1 MQQDNCE
8 KMDIK
13 EYINQNGGYISSAE
27 AKEKNLYNQ
36 LLYEVEKGTIIR
48 VRQGIYALNEGL
60 AKPMVDVER
69 LVPGGVLCTYSAWS
83 YYGLST
89 QIPLSYC
96 IAIER
101 SRKVVLPDYPPIEL
115 FYLSSKVFELGV
127 TEAVIEGFT
136 VKIYDLEKSV
146 CDAIKYRNRVGID
159 VSSEIFRNYL
169 TRKDSNITKLYSYAN
184 AMRIGKRTDELVK
197 YMV

>member
-1 MQQDNCE
+1 
-8 KMDIK
+8 MDIK
-13 EYINQNGGYISSAE
+13 EYINQNGGYISSGE

-36 LLYEVEKGTIIR
+36 LLYEAEKGTIIR
-48 VRQGIYALNEGL
+48 LRQGIYALNEGL

-69 LVPGGVLCTYSAWS
+69 LVPGGVLCVYSAWS

-89 QIPLSYC
+89 QIPISYC

-169 TRKDSNITKLYSYAN
+169 SRKDCDITKLYSYAVV
-184 AMRIGKRTDELVK
+184 MRIGKLTDELVK

>member
-1 MQQDNCE
+1 
-8 KMDIK
+8 MDVK

-36 LLYEVEKGTIIR
+36 LLYEAEKGTIIR

-69 LVPGGVLCTYSAWS
+69 LVPGGVLCMYSAWS

-89 QIPLSYC
+89 QIPVSYC

-169 TRKDSNITKLYSYAN
+169 SRKDCDITKLYSYASV
-184 AMRIGKRTDELVK
+184 MRIGKRTDELVK

>member
-1 MQQDNCE
+1 
-8 KMDIK
+8 MDIK
-13 EYINQNGGYISSAE
+13 EYIKQNGGYISSAE

-36 LLYEVEKGTIIR
+36 LLYEAEKGTIIR

-60 AKPMVDVER
+60 AKPMIDVER
-69 LVPGGVLCTYSAWS
+69 LVPGGVLCMYSAWS
-83 YYGLST
+83 HYGLST

-127 TEAVIEGFT
+127 SEAIIEGFK

-169 TRKDSNITKLYSYAN
+169 SRKDCDITRLYSYAIV
-184 AMRIGKRTDELVK
+184 MRIGKLTDELVK

>member
-1 MQQDNCE
+1 
-8 KMDIK
+8 MDIK
-13 EYINQNGGYISSAE
+13 EYIKQNGGYISSAE

-36 LLYEVEKGTIIR
+36 LLYEAEKGTIIR

-60 AKPMVDVER
+60 AKPMIDVER
-69 LVPGGVLCTYSAWS
+69 LVPGGVLCMYSAWS
-83 YYGLST
+83 HYGLST

-127 TEAVIEGFT
+127 SEAIIEGFK

-169 TRKDSNITKLYSYAN
+169 SRKDCDITRLYSYASV
-184 AMRIGKRTDELVK
+184 MHIGKRTDELVK
-197 YMV
+197 YMI

>member
-1 MQQDNCE
+1 
-8 KMDIK
+8 MDIK
-13 EYINQNGGYISSAE
+13 ECMRQNGGYISSAE
-27 AKEKNLYNQ
+27 AKEKNLYNK
-36 LLYEVEKGTIIR
+36 LLYEVEKETIIR
-48 VRQGIYALNEGL
+48 VRQGIYALKEGL
-60 AKPMVDVER
+60 AKPMVDVDR
-69 LVPGGVLCTYSAWS
+69 LVPGGVLCMYSAWS

-96 IAIER
+96 IAIEH
-101 SRKVVLPDYPPIEL
+101 SRKVVLPQFPPIEL
-115 FYLSSKVFELGV
+115 YYLSSKVFELGV

-159 VSSEIFRNYL
+159 VSSEILRNYL
-169 TRKDSNITKLYSYAN
+169 SRKDCDITKLYLYAN
-184 AMRIGKRTDELVK
+184 AMRIGKRTGELVK

>member
-1 MQQDNCE
+1 
-8 KMDIK
+8 MDIK
-13 EYINQNGGYISSAE
+13 EYINQNGGYVSSAE

-69 LVPGGVLCTYSAWS
+69 LVPGGVLCMYSAWS

-89 QIPLSYC
+89 QI
-96 IAIER
+96 
-101 SRKVVLPDYPPIEL
+101 VVLPDYPPIEL

-169 TRKDSNITKLYSYAN
+169 SRKDCDITKLYSYAS

>member
-1 MQQDNCE
+1 MQQYICE
-8 KMDIK
+8 KVDIK

-27 AKEKNLYNQ
+27 VKEKNLYNQ
-36 LLYEVEKGTIIR
+36 LLYEAEKGTIIR

-60 AKPMVDVER
+60 AKPMIDVER
-69 LVPGGVLCTYSAWS
+69 LVPGGVLCMYSAWS
-83 YYGLST
+83 HYGLST

-169 TRKDSNITKLYSYAN
+169 SRKDCDITKLYSYAIV
-184 AMRIGKRTDELVK
+184 MRIGKLTDELVK

>member
-8 KMDIK
+8 KVDIK
-13 EYINQNGGYISSAE
+13 EYINQNGGYVSSAE

-69 LVPGGVLCTYSAWS
+69 LVPGGVLCMYSAWS
-83 YYGLST
+83 FYGLST

-159 VSSEIFRNYL
+159 VSSEIFRSYL
-169 TRKDSNITKLYSYAN
+169 SRKDCDIAKLYSYAGV
-184 AMRIGKRTDELVK
+184 MRIGKRTDELVK
-197 YMV
+197 YMI

>member
-8 KMDIK
+8 KVDIK

-36 LLYEVEKGTIIR
+36 LLYEAEKGTIIR

-69 LVPGGVLCTYSAWS
+69 LVPGGVLCMYSAWS

-169 TRKDSNITKLYSYAN
+169 SRKDCDITKLYSYAST
-184 AMRIGKRTDELVK
+184 MRIGKRTDELVK

>member
-1 MQQDNCE
+1 MN
-8 KMDIK
+8 IK
-13 EYINQNGGYISSAE
+13 EYIKQNGGYISSAE

-36 LLYEVEKGTIIR
+36 LLYEAEKGTIIR
-48 VRQGIYALNEGL
+48 VRQGIYALSEGL

-69 LVPGGVLCTYSAWS
+69 LVPGGVLCMYSAWS

-89 QIPLSYC
+89 QIPLSCC

-169 TRKDSNITKLYSYAN
+169 SRKDCDITKLYSYAIV
-184 AMRIGKRTDELVK
+184 MRIGKLTDELVK

>member
-1 MQQDNCE
+1 MQQYICE
-8 KMDIK
+8 KVDIK

-36 LLYEVEKGTIIR
+36 LLYEAEKGTIIR

-69 LVPGGVLCTYSAWS
+69 LVPGGVLCMYSAWS

-169 TRKDSNITKLYSYAN
+169 SRKDCDITKLYSYAN

>member
-1 MQQDNCE
+1 
-8 KMDIK
+8 MDIK

-69 LVPGGVLCTYSAWS
+69 LVPGGVLCMYSAWS

-169 TRKDSNITKLYSYAN
+169 SRKDCDITKLYSYAS
-184 AMRIGKRTDELVK
+184 AMRIDKRTDELVK

>member
-1 MQQDNCE
+1 
-8 KMDIK
+8 MDIK

-36 LLYEVEKGTIIR
+36 LLYEAEKGTIIR
-48 VRQGIYALNEGL
+48 LRQGIYALNEGL
-60 AKPMVDVER
+60 AKPMIDVER
-69 LVPGGVLCTYSAWS
+69 LVPGGVLCMYSAWS

-127 TEAVIEGFT
+127 SEAIIEGFK

-169 TRKDSNITKLYSYAN
+169 SRKDCDITKLYSYAIV
-184 AMRIGKRTDELVK
+184 MRIGKLTDELVK